1 MIVLVYS
8 FIACLLE
15 VSLVV
20 VVVVVRYFVWR
31 LGLRAHTYTHTEGV
45 SFSVWI
51 KTLS

>member
-1 MIVLVYS
+1 
-8 FIACLLE
+8 LLE
-15 VSLVV
+15 VSLV

-31 LGLRAHTYTHTEGV
+31 LGLRACTHTHTEGV

>member
-1 MIVLVYS
+1 VIALVYS
-8 FIACLLE
+8 SLACLLE

-31 LGLRAHTYTHTEGV
+31 LGLRAHTHTHTEGV

>member
-1 MIVLVYS
+1 MIVLLYS

-15 VSLVV
+15 VSVV
-20 VVVVVRYFVWR
+20 VVVVVFRYFVWR
-31 LGLRAHTYTHTEGV
+31 LGLRARTRTHTEGV